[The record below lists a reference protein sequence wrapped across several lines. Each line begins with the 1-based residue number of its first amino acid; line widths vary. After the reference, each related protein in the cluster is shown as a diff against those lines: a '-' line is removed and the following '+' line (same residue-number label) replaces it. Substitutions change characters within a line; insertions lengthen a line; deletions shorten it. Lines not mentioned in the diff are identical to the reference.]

1 MRASRSGVVLGGAA
15 GCVAATVVG
24 YNGQEL
30 SESRERQDLLKV
42 SRETGSGLAAAARDS
57 RNDM

>member
-1 MRASRSGVVLGGAA
+1 VNL
-15 GCVAATVVG
+15 
-24 YNGQEL
+24 
-30 SESRERQDLLKV
+30 ERQDLLKV